1 MVTIIVSIVA
11 VLAFIVFTAYV
22 REIRDDMSEE
32 IDHLTKRVDNLME
45 CVREFNQK
53 LKDYERSR

>member
-53 LKDYERSR
+53 LKDYEKSR

>member
-45 CVREFNQK
+45 CIREFNQK
-53 LKDYERSR
+53 LKDYEKSR